1 MKKNVNSAI
10 QLTFLSLLIFL
21 SACTEKRQ
29 KYNVSTTNITE
40 SIYSSVTLEPA
51 FLYSVYSE
59 IQGRVLEFKKETG
72 DSVAFGD
79 VICTIDAVGAIK
91 NSENAALNLEL
102 IQNKLFGGSSVI
114 EDLTHEISMAQEQYS
129 FDSIQYERF
138 STLNDKN
145 ISTDTEVEQA
155 KLKMRS
161 SKTRLDG
168 LITQRKRLK
177 KELGIQQK
185 QAKNAYVSALSTSSG
200 STVTSIVD
208 GVVYEIFKENG
219 ELVNM
224 QQPVAMIGSTDDFI
238 IRMLVDEI
246 DITQVEI
253 GQKVNI
259 NLEAYPDT
267 TFLAKIDQIYPK
279 MDAMTQSFQVIA
291 KFIDPP
297 KKLYLGL
304 TGEANIIVK
313 EADDVVVIPREYL
326 IEGNF
331 VETPSEKKQVEIGLI
346 SLSHVEITS
355 GLSKGDKIY
364 LPVE

>member
-1 MKKNVNSAI
+1 MKKNINSVF
-10 QLTFLSLLIFL
+10 QYTFLGLALFL
-21 SACTEKRQ
+21 SSCNEGRKEF
-29 KYNVSTTNITE
+29 KVSTTNITE

-72 DSVAFGD
+72 DTVAFGD
-79 VICTIDAVGAIK
+79 IICTIDAVGAIK

-114 EDLTHEISMAQEQYS
+114 EDLSHEINMAQEQYA

-161 SKTRLDG
+161 TKTRLDG

-177 KELGIQQK
+177 KELSIQQK

-200 STVTSIVD
+200 SNVTSIVD

-224 QQPVAMIGSTDDFI
+224 QQPLAMIGSTDNFI
-238 IRMLVDEI
+238 IRMLVDEV

-253 GQKVNI
+253 GQEVKI

-267 TFLAKIDQIYPK
+267 TFIAKIDQIYPK

-291 KFIDPP
+291 KFVDPP
-297 KKLYLGL
+297 SRLYLGL

-313 EADDVVVIPREYL
+313 QAQDVVVIPREYL
-326 IEGNF
+326 IGDNF
-331 VETPSEKKQVEIGLI
+331 VDTPSGKKKVEIGLV
-346 SLSHVEITS
+346 SLSHAEITS
-355 GLSKGDKIY
+355 GLSAGDKIY
-364 LPVE
+364 LPIE